1 MISLEAID
9 KAKHIVI
16 LTSSDSFAEAS
27 ALYTHILRLHKK
39 VSIVCESQDVDNGL
53 SFLPWFDKLR
63 NITPG
68 SADLIV
74 NMDLEIEPLYKLFKS
89 NEITI
94 NSKMATALYAG
105 LLKRFDGFISSEVD
119 GTIFAMV
126 SELIKH
132 GADYGLC
139 NKSIMN
145 RVSLS
150 TLRLKALMLKN
161 MILTDTSKTA
171 QFVISDDDLKSSGA
185 DISEAYE
192 IIKEALNLPYVERA
206 ILKNSDNE
214 VLKLINK
221 EI

>member
-16 LTSSDSFAEAS
+16 LTSSNSFADAS

-39 VSIVCESQDVDNGL
+39 VSIVSESQTVDNGL

-63 NITPG
+63 DIIPS
-68 SADLIV
+68 SADLAIDL
-74 NMDLEIEPLYKLFKS
+74 DLETESLYNLFKL
-89 NEITI
+89 NDITI
-94 NSKMATALYAG
+94 NTKMATALYAG
-105 LLKRFDGFISSEVD
+105 LLQRFDGFISSDVN
-119 GTIFAMV
+119 GTIFADV
-126 SELIKH
+126 SELIQQ
-132 GADYGLC
+132 GADYKLC
-139 NKSIMN
+139 NKFIMN

-150 TLRLKALMLKN
+150 TLRLKAIMLSS
-161 MILTDTSKTA
+161 MILIDASKTA

-192 IIKEALNLPYVERA
+192 IIQEALSLPYVEKA

>member
-9 KAKHIVI
+9 SAKHIVI

-27 ALYTHILRLHKK
+27 ALYTHILRMHKK
-39 VSIVCESQDVDNGL
+39 VSIVCESGDVDNAL

-63 NITPG
+63 NIIPG
-68 SADLIV
+68 SADFTV
-74 NMDLEIEPLYKLFKS
+74 NMDLETESLYELFKS

-94 NSKMATALYAG
+94 NAKMATALYAG
-105 LLKRFDGFISSEVD
+105 LLKRFDGFINSDVD
-119 GTIFAMV
+119 GTIFATV

-132 GADYGLC
+132 GADYRLC

-145 RVSLS
+145 MVSLS
-150 TLRLKALMLKN
+150 TLRLKAIMLKN
-161 MILTDTSKTA
+161 MILTDASKTA
-171 QFVISDDDLKSSGA
+171 QFVISDDDLQSSGA

-192 IIKEALNLPYVERA
+192 IIKEGLNLPYVERT
-206 ILKNSDNE
+206 ILINSDNE
-214 VLKLINK
+214 ILKSKMK

>member
-1 MISLEAID
+1 MISLEAIEN
-9 KAKHIVI
+9 AKHIVI
-16 LTSSDSFAEAS
+16 LTSSDSFADAS

-39 VSIVCESQDVDNGL
+39 VSIVCESQTVDNGL

-63 NITPG
+63 DIVPS
-68 SADLIV
+68 SADLVIEL
-74 NMDLEIEPLYKLFKS
+74 DLETESLYNLFKLNDIS
-89 NEITI
+89 I
-94 NSKMATALYAG
+94 NNKMATALYTG
-105 LLKRFDGFISSEVD
+105 LLKRFDGFLSSDVN
-119 GTIFAMV
+119 GTIFADV

-132 GADYGLC
+132 GADYKLC

-150 TLRLKALMLKN
+150 TLRLKAIMLKN
-161 MILTDTSKTA
+161 MILTDALKTA
-171 QFVISDDDLKSSGA
+171 QFVIYDDDLKSSGA

-192 IIKEALNLPYVERA
+192 IIKEALSLPYVERT

>member
-1 MISLEAID
+1 MISLEAIEN
-9 KAKHIVI
+9 AKHIVI
-16 LTSSDSFAEAS
+16 LTSSDSFADAS

-39 VSIVCESQDVDNGL
+39 VSIVSESQTVENGL
-53 SFLPWFDKLR
+53 SFLPWFEKIR
-63 NITPG
+63 NITPS
-68 SADLIV
+68 SADLVIDL
-74 NMDLEIEPLYKLFKS
+74 DLETESLYNLFKL
-89 NEITI
+89 NEITV
-94 NSKMATALYAG
+94 NTKMATALYAG
-105 LLKRFDGFISSEVD
+105 LLQRFNGFISSD
-119 GTIFAMV
+119 INGTIFADV

-132 GADYGLC
+132 GADYKLC

-150 TLRLKALMLKN
+150 TLRLKAIMLKN
-161 MILTDTSKTA
+161 MILTDASKTA

-185 DISEAYE
+185 DISEAHE
-192 IIKEALNLPYVERA
+192 IIKEALSLPYVERT